1 MEDGGF
7 LTYKKNTSDGVTNK
21 EKKIT
26 ADTSND
32 FQKQRLHAFSL
43 CTDNSIFSKG
53 FWCNTKALINVHG
66 LQPT

>member
-32 FQKQRLHAFSL
+32 F
-43 CTDNSIFSKG
+43 
-53 FWCNTKALINVHG
+53 
-66 LQPT
+66 